1 MSAKQEIYPPLRLLK
16 DISNKYPKAW
26 EQMEMFHNENG
37 NPNLG
42 SWPEWCYAPMSA
54 ALAVAASGYDLDRI
68 PIDARMAFTSIA
80 QAIFALAPW
89 RLSKEVY
96 VIDPDLKD
104 LLFEQ
109 DGELDV
115 PDEILLQLPYPCFYV
130 ELPDTYYRTS
140 KIHGFFVTLEY
151 DINNGDRELK
161 PVFLTDD
168 GEVFSYS
175 IHIGAKTISES
186 VDLLDKQALKNTKGD
201 KELKRLAFKAMQES
215 EATKKFLKQILQVI
229 LYILAQN
236 AEITPSSEQTFI
248 TKRSK
253 VIRDKYSEIRKWDVG
268 IRIGTAIRQQNVL
281 SQTEY
286 TRKEGNGHN
295 SPRPHMRRGHWHH
308 FWTGPKAQPEER
320 KLILKWLSP
329 IAVAV
334 NPEDTPIV
342 IHEVKSN
349 EQSKNP

>member
-1 MSAKQEIYPPLRLLK
+1 MKKEIYLPLFVLK
-16 DISNKYPKAW
+16 KISEQYPKAW
-26 EQMEMFHNENG
+26 EQMEMFHSENG
-37 NPNLG
+37 SPQLG
-42 SWPEWCYAPMSA
+42 SWPDWCYAPMSA
-54 ALAVAASGYDLDRI
+54 ALAVASKGYDLNKL
-68 PIDARMAFTSIA
+68 PIDIRMGMTSVA

-96 VIDPDLKD
+96 VIDEDLKD

-130 ELPDTYYRTS
+130 ELPNTYYRAD

-151 DINNGDRELK
+151 DVTNGDKELK

-168 GEVFSYS
+168 GDVFSYS
-175 IHIGAKTISES
+175 IHIGAKTIEES
-186 VDLLDKQALKNTKGD
+186 VDMLDKQALENTNGD
-201 KELKRLAFKAMQES
+201 KELKRLALRAMQDSAE
-215 EATKKFLKQILQVI
+215 TKIFLKQILQVI

-236 AEITPSSEQTFI
+236 AEITPSSEQSFI
-248 TKRSK
+248 TKRGK
-253 VIRDKYSEIRKWDVG
+253 TVKDKYSEIRKWDVG
-268 IRIGTAIRQQNVL
+268 IRVGAAIRQQKAKEQ
-281 SQTEY
+281 SKKKEY
-286 TRKEGNGHN
+286 KESEHQ

-329 IAVAV
+329 MAIAA
-334 NPEDTPIV
+334 NPEDMPITF
-342 IHEVKSN
+342 HEVK
-349 EQSKNP
+349 P

>member
-1 MSAKQEIYPPLRLLK
+1 MKKEIYLPLFILK
-16 DISNKYPKAW
+16 KISEQYPKAW
-26 EQMEMFHNENG
+26 EQMAMFHSENG
-37 NPNLG
+37 SPELG

-54 ALAVAASGYDLDRI
+54 ALAVASKGYGLDKL
-68 PIDARMAFTSIA
+68 PIDIRMGMTSVA

-96 VIDPDLKD
+96 VIDEDLKD

-130 ELPDTYYRTS
+130 ELPNTYYRTD

-151 DINNGDRELK
+151 DVTNGDKELK
-161 PVFLTDD
+161 PVFLTND
-168 GEVFSYS
+168 GDIFSYS
-175 IHIGAKTISES
+175 IHIGAKTIEES
-186 VDLLDKQALKNTKGD
+186 VDMLDKQALENTNGD
-201 KELKRLAFKAMQES
+201 KELKRLALKAMQDSAE
-215 EATKKFLKQILQVI
+215 TKIFLKQILQVI

-236 AEITPSSEQTFI
+236 AEIAPNSEQSFI
-248 TKRSK
+248 TKRGK
-253 VIRDKYSEIRKWDVG
+253 TVKDKYSEIRKWDVG
-268 IRIGTAIRQQNVL
+268 VRIGAAIRQQKTKER
-281 SQTEY
+281 SRQKEY
-286 TRKEGNGHN
+286 KESEHQ

-329 IAVAV
+329 MAIAA
-334 NPEDTPIV
+334 NPEDMPITF
-342 IHEVKSN
+342 HEVK
-349 EQSKNP
+349 Q